1 MPPSDDEINAAFD
14 AIEPDLHN
22 LVRQFVPG
30 FFQSQAMAAL
40 DSKAGVQDVV
50 TGLRKALTA
59 AERVRAKAGPPEGVE
74 PTLISSITIEFSTAL
89 KGSGK
94 IRWLTR
100 SQFSH
105 CDIDVGYGLL
115 GASDSPEAPCLRGN
129 PRGVAVRPY
138 AYQAFGRRHQAVIA
152 TPLAPYIIRKLETQ
166 LGKPFDH
173 KALYAIF
180 MPWMR
185 ASSVLF
191 DPAMWYCAELVLW
204 AFDGD
209 HGPERKRFFPY
220 QL

>member
-1 MPPSDDEINAAFD
+1 M
-14 AIEPDLHN
+14 
-22 LVRQFVPG
+22 
-30 FFQSQAMAAL
+30 
-40 DSKAGVQDVV
+40 
-50 TGLRKALTA
+50 
-59 AERVRAKAGPPEGVE
+59 
-74 PTLISSITIEFSTAL
+74 ISSITIEFSTAL

-138 AYQAFGRRHQAVIA
+138 AYQEFGRRHQAVIT

-185 ASSVLF
+185 ATSVLF

-220 QL
+220 QLCIERNIVTPEDLVLIMNPYLDVRQFKVNLV